1 MQTSIKNVAFAGSG
15 NVAWH
20 LALELKLKGYHI
32 SHVWSRE
39 YTNAD
44 ELAKSCGSVACA
56 DIAGLRE
63 GSDLIIIAVADDAI
77 NDVARSIGKFDG
89 IVVHTA
95 GSVAMDIL
103 KHSFEHYGVL
113 YPLQTFSKETAVH
126 FADVPFLLEA
136 SSPEV
141 LKAINQVALK
151 LSPRVYDADSQK
163 RMLLH
168 IAAVFASNYSNLM
181 YVISNEILNNSN
193 LPPDIMY
200 PLIQETAQ
208 KIMKGDPLK
217 MQTGP
222 ARRHDDTTIEKHIAA
237 LASMPE
243 YADLYRLLANLIS
256 KKYK

>member
-32 SHVWSRE
+32 SHVWSRD
-39 YTNAD
+39 YTNAI
-44 ELAKSCGSVACA
+44 ELAKSCDSVACV
-56 DIAGLRE
+56 DISNLRE
-63 GSDLIIIAVADDAI
+63 GSDLIIIAVTDDAI
-77 NDVARSIGKFDG
+77 EDVARSIGKFDG

-113 YPLQTFSKETAVH
+113 YPLQTFSKETPVN
-126 FADVPFLLEA
+126 FANVPFFLE
-136 SSPEV
+136 SSSATV
-141 LKAINQVALK
+141 QKAIKKLALK

-181 YVISNEILNNSN
+181 YIVSNEILKDSR
-193 LPPDIMY
+193 LPHEIMY
-200 PLIQETAQ
+200 PLIKETAL
-208 KIMKGDPLK
+208 KALKDDPLK

-222 ARRHDDTTIEKHIAA
+222 ARRHDNITIEKHIAA